1 MTTTRNAWRVGAL
14 VSGNPRQP
22 EFHDTLGWIYYK
34 KQMYE
39 QALKPLADAASMVP
53 KNPTVQFHLGL
64 TYARLGEDA
73 KARKALQYAL
83 KLAPGFEGATE
94 AKQVLASLVY

>member
-1 MTTTRNAWRVGAL
+1 MTTTRNGWSVAAL
-14 VSGNPRQP
+14 VVGMALVYWQV
-22 EFHDTLGWIYYK
+22 FAKLVHDWYNDDNYSHGFLII
-34 KQMYE
+34 
-39 QALKPLADAASMVP
+39 PLALYFAWERRQKLA
-53 KNPTVQFHLGL
+53 
-64 TYARLGEDA
+64 YARLGEDA